1 MRAVAWL
8 WDLLFPPKCAFCG
21 RVLEESGTGICPGCR
36 DALPVTGDGYRRKA
50 DFLQTVVAP
59 LYYEGA
65 VRRSLLRYK
74 FQGVSSLAEAYGPL
88 VAGKVAGFPDL
99 AFDRITW
106 VPLSRRRE
114 RRRGYDQARLL
125 AEVVARSLEREAEP
139 LLEKV
144 RDVPPQSGAGSP
156 EKRRANISGCY
167 RVRRPDRV
175 AGARILL
182 VDDIVTTGATMSECA
197 RALMLAGAEAVVGAA
212 LACGRE

>member
-144 RDVPPQSGAGSP
+144 RDVPPQSGGRAPRRNAGPISP
-156 EKRRANISGCY
+156 AATGC
-167 RVRRPDRV
+167 
-175 AGARILL
+175 AGRTGWRERGSCWW
-182 VDDIVTTGATMSECA
+182 TTSSPP
-197 RALMLAGAEAVVGAA
+197 ALPCRSAPGS
-212 LACGRE
+212 

>member
-1 MRAVAWL
+1 M
-8 WDLLFPPKCAFCG
+8 
-21 RVLEESGTGICPGCR
+21 
-36 DALPVTGDGYRRKA
+36 
-50 DFLQTVVAP
+50 VAP

-144 RDVPPQSGAGSP
+144 RTCRPNRGPAPRRNAGPISPAATGAPAGPGGGSADPAGGRHRHHRRYHVGVRQGPDVGGSGSGCGCGAGL
-156 EKRRANISGCY
+156 
-167 RVRRPDRV
+167 RPGIR
-175 AGARILL
+175 
-182 VDDIVTTGATMSECA
+182 
-197 RALMLAGAEAVVGAA
+197 
-212 LACGRE
+212 